1 MSNILFIT
9 EGPEDEKDFL
19 EKMFDICYKYKK
31 YEIYSY
37 NTTIHTLVD
46 ILFDEDGNIDEDL
59 DIKLTLREN
68 EKDEEKRKILSQ
80 KYTEIF
86 LIFDFEPQHNKL
98 KFREVKQLL
107 NIFNDSTDK
116 GKLYVNYPMMQS
128 YKHIN
133 KMPDRDFK
141 DRKVTLQEV
150 YNYKD
155 IVASKTSYQDLRKY
169 NYPILISMMLHHLM
183 KINYILNGTYEIPD
197 KNTFYKFDFS
207 KLYNI
212 QLKLIKNER
221 MVYVVNTCILNI
233 IEYNA
238 TRFLEQI
245 NNQKERF
252 YI

>member
-1 MSNILFIT
+1 
-9 EGPEDEKDFL
+9 
-19 EKMFDICYKYKK
+19 
-31 YEIYSY
+31 
-37 NTTIHTLVD
+37 
-46 ILFDEDGNIDEDL
+46 
-59 DIKLTLREN
+59 
-68 EKDEEKRKILSQ
+68 
-80 KYTEIF
+80 
-86 LIFDFEPQHNKL
+86 
-98 KFREVKQLL
+98 
-107 NIFNDSTDK
+107 
-116 GKLYVNYPMMQS
+116 
-128 YKHIN
+128 
-133 KMPDRDFK
+133 
-141 DRKVTLQEV
+141 
-150 YNYKD
+150 
-155 IVASKTSYQDLRKY
+155 
-169 NYPILISMMLHHLM
+169 MMLHHLM